1 MTNRPSNF
9 GLVVELTRQADA
21 WTRGHPPAGLDYSK
35 LVRRLAAA
43 EVGIIWAAHNLGFWQ
58 ATAAV
63 GPEIRARAPSAIAQR
78 AEALLEAVLELVT
91 KNALA
96 EPRGVAGAETRH

>member
-1 MTNRPSNF
+1 MKNRPSNF
-9 GLVVELTRQADA
+9 GFVVELTRQANA
-21 WTRGHPPAGLDYSK
+21 WTRDHPPAGLDYSK
-35 LVRRLAAA
+35 LVRRLAAV
-43 EVGIIWAAHNLGFWQ
+43 EVGIWAAHDLGFWQ

-63 GPEIRARAPSAIAQR
+63 GPEIRARTPSAIAQR

-96 EPRGVAGAETRH
+96 ELRGVAGAETRH

>member
-1 MTNRPSNF
+1 MDSRPSAGGPRLF
-9 GLVVELTRQADA
+9 QA
-21 WTRGHPPAGLDYSK
+21 RPAP
-35 LVRRLAAA
+35 AAA

>member
-1 MTNRPSNF
+1 L
-9 GLVVELTRQADA
+9 G
-21 WTRGHPPAGLDYSK
+21 
-35 LVRRLAAA
+35 
-43 EVGIIWAAHNLGFWQ
+43 AHNLGFWQ
-58 ATAAV
+58 ATVVV

-96 EPRGVAGAETRH
+96 ELGGVAGAAAIALCGFGKLYLRPRRPAVADRPRKGGGSKTSDASAWRPAD